1 MASATG
7 RTAADTNG
15 DSATATILVENPATG
30 EQLTTVPILGSEEF
44 DALVARA
51 REAQPGWEGV
61 GFEGRAKVLRRAQK
75 WMLDN
80 ADRIIGV
87 VVVRERQD
95 PRGRAAGRP
104 GLHRDGARL
113 LGQGGRRST
122 SPTSESRHGTT
133 RWRRARSS

>member
-1 MASATG
+1 M
-7 RTAADTNG
+7 
-15 DSATATILVENPATG
+15 
-30 EQLTTVPILGSEEF
+30 TTVPILGSEEL

-61 GFEGRAKVLRRAQK
+61 GFEGRARVLRRAQK

-87 VVVRERQD
+87 VVAESGKTHEDAQLADLGYTVTALGFWAKE
-95 PRGRAAGRP
+95 AAG
-104 GLHRDGARL
+104 
-113 LGQGGRRST
+113 T
-122 SPTSESRHGTT
+122 SPTSESRRGTT